1 MQLQILTNHAHWSLL
16 KQWLLELI
24 FASNNL
30 PKRNINLVSSKFG
43 NWAENMDCNFM
54 FQITRESLPV
64 YQTLHEDQA
73 MDIRIP
79 PGSSI
84 NRTVYILRQVISTS
98 GWNGTGRVILDR
110 ADLSEVN
117 SWWINPASDDAVDQV
132 CVEQPSTAHCATDV
146 AELDCC
152 MVPYFHAGW
161 QRLQKNGFGVKPKV
175 LAGG

>member
-1 MQLQILTNHAHWSLL
+1 MACSCCLIWILSASHKSLGQLMCAAFCS
-16 KQWLLELI
+16 
-24 FASNNL
+24 
-30 PKRNINLVSSKFG
+30 LVSSKFG